1 MRYAD
6 SCQRLPEGDAA
17 RGEYPRRHRFGA
29 LTAQRP
35 SSRGMGGKS
44 RPGTAQVQPGPLGQ
58 VSDGFCL
65 FFLNGS
71 HSKCSLTLKGC
82 CTPPFKKTCN
92 IQKIVLVNKSTKI
105 AFFWTWCPPQC
116 AACYQESWRPPTL
129 FPAHG
134 APWTPQGTDT
144 PTHSARPRDLLL
156 CLGSEG
162 GGEEG
167 FSPLLLPLNCP
178 LSPSRD

>member
-1 MRYAD
+1 MGRAGQGRLRY
-6 SCQRLPEGDAA
+6 SLGPWG
-17 RGEYPRRHRFGA
+17 RFLMVFA
-29 LTAQRP
+29 
-35 SSRGMGGKS
+35 
-44 RPGTAQVQPGPLGQ
+44 
-58 VSDGFCL
+58 F